1 MANKE
6 LAGMKVAILV
16 TNGFEQVELEKPRK
30 ALDEAGAETTILAPE
45 GGTVQGMN
53 HDEKGE
59 EFAVDLELDE
69 AHPEDF
75 DAVLLPGGVVNAD
88 KLRINEKAQFFVQS
102 IEKNGKPIAVICHG
116 PWLLVSAGLA
126 KGRHLTSYHT
136 LQDDIR
142 NAGARWSDEEAV
154 LDRNWVSSRQPD
166 DIPAFNKKMLRLF
179 AQHRGTARSAA
190 KA

>member
-1 MANKE
+1 MSNKE
-6 LAGMKVAILV
+6 LAGTKVAILV
-16 TNGFEQVELEKPRK
+16 TNGFEQAELEQPRK
-30 ALDEAGAETTILAPE
+30 ALHEAGAETSIIAPE

-53 HDEKGE
+53 HDQKGD
-59 EFAVDLELDE
+59 EFAVDMELEE
-69 AHPEDF
+69 AHAEEF

-88 KLRINEKAQFFVQS
+88 KLRVNEKAQLFVQS
-102 IEKNGKPIAVICHG
+102 VEKAGRPIAVICHG
-116 PWLLVSAGLA
+116 PWLLVSAGLV

-166 DIPAFNKKMLRLF
+166 DIPAFNKKMVQLF
-179 AQHRGTARSAA
+179 TQHRSTARSAA
-190 KA
+190 RV